1 MTTNDKINIYIIYEI
16 KEYLEIIIQF
26 KIYRICIKIISSGSP
41 EVHGWEYICDQTFSR
56 QKRSL
61 SKTLQARRL
70 HNQGGAVT
78 GLKIFASFPIVF
90 LNMIPSRVICCF
102 FLQNNNL
109 GIREPDLGQKMVVTV
124 LMAIKRRG

>member
-56 QKRSL
+56 QNVLLAKRCKL
-61 SKTLQARRL
+61 AGCIT
-70 HNQGGAVT
+70 
-78 GLKIFASFPIVF
+78 
-90 LNMIPSRVICCF
+90 
-102 FLQNNNL
+102 
-109 GIREPDLGQKMVVTV
+109 REEQL
-124 LMAIKRRG
+124 LA